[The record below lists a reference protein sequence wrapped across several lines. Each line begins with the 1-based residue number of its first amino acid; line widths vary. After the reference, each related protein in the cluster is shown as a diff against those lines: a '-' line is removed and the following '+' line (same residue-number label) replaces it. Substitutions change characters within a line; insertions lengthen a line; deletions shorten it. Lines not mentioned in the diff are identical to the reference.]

1 MCLASASLLVS
12 FFISLPPVLYIQTL
26 LDVFQFFR
34 DAALL
39 AAQGPHACY
48 LLCQECSFLC

>member
-1 MCLASASLLVS
+1 MCLAFASLLVS

-26 LDVFQFFR
+26 LDFFQFFR